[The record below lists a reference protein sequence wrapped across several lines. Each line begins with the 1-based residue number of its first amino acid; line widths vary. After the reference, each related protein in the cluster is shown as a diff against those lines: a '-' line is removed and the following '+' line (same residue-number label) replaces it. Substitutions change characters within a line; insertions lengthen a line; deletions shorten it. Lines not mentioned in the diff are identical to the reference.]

1 GRAAQGV
8 DFNLLDGR
16 DVFYGT
22 DDLLE
27 WNVTA
32 RGAGALPEA
41 TITLDFFENPE
52 NPATPE
58 DADLWIDLNQTAQLA
73 GVDEIRGGDSDDRL
87 TLGYAPNL
95 TVAIKGSED
104 NAELEITGGG
114 TGLFKADDI
123 EFLIVTGAGS
133 VLDYSTQ
140 SYDVSVD
147 FGLGTA
153 SGFLEVLGFVGVRT
167 GSGDDEVI
175 AAADTI
181 LIETG
186 AGADT
191 ITLTRFTNTASVDAG
206 AGDDILIGDTDA
218 RSDRVAYVD
227 DDDFT
232 TAEPDFDADGNPI
245 ERDPVTGLPI
255 NGPYQITNPLG
266 SRFQVNVLD
275 GNGADGVFTAILPTG
290 VAQGASVSFANVE
303 SIEGQGSSGDED
315 QLVMN
320 LGGGGSVVWNV
331 TTVYEGV
338 IVAGGASLAYSTI
351 ARGQN
356 TGTRPLT
363 LSYFGDAGNNI
374 GTYDGDVIVDLSIEE
389 AAGFLEFKGDV
400 RTLIGTNKN
409 DALLGNAATLLIEA
423 HDGDDQLGLVT
434 LAGAAAQGGSGTD
447 TIAYRSAE
455 GTVTLTNGALA
466 QTGSSA
472 DGSANLLGISKAV
485 ILTPQTTTTA
495 VTINAAAF
503 TGGTTLHGGAGNDF
517 LTSGLGADN
526 GFIGSAGNDRMTNSS
541 ASAAF
546 YVVTDVAGNRVVRDS
561 VAAGVNIE
569 ITSSAPSKIDSLIGV
584 FNEIRLAGD
593 DNANIFNVSAL
604 TSASVLLIG
613 NGGNDT
619 LIGGSLADTLTG
631 GEGRDSFTGGG
642 GNDLLKEDG
651 FRSYDLTA
659 GGLYH
664 DSATDTDYTLALTL
678 PASSGADDSFR
689 LNISGL
695 DGIEMTTAAL
705 GFDATTAQVQTAIQA
720 LRQFDTLA
728 YDLTI
733 VRDGDDKIT
742 SITMTFENAFGG
754 RDLGLAMSAAGTWTP
769 SAGSQTAFTANAVAT
784 AGARADARET
794 ISGIESAAF
803 SFQTDV
809 PGWADVDGWSGA
821 VSITGSARIDHVT
834 LGANDSADLGEG
846 DDFLNLTGAGPLSA
860 GVVLAGGDG
869 FDRLRVSAQTS
880 QVLTDATVT
889 LTAGA
894 VNHTGFED
902 FHLIGTGGDDNL
914 DASGLNAGALT
925 ASTQLST
932 LNAGAGLPIRASD
945 NDQLSVVNRDPTT
958 GNPLAPASFDTG
970 ETAYDLKVIH
980 PDDSV
985 AYVDLTADAP
995 TMQDVLDEFNAV
1007 TGLSA
1012 VITNGELIIT
1022 SSVAGTGDLRF
1033 EGVEIDNSTTQGNS
1047 GTVQDIYVD
1056 TSMLEALG
1064 LSDVAFSGASV
1075 TSSMGSGIS
1084 ALIDGTAGADTIV
1097 GSAGSDLLIAGSGAD
1112 VVTGGAGKDHLIL
1125 STTGTAGD
1133 FVFTATTATV
1143 ASALTATFSGVEIIE
1158 ARGDSSAQAV
1168 DAAALTGKFIYRTG
1182 GGADT
1187 ITKAAG
1193 KDTIIV
1199 ERSSGTLTMP
1209 TINVDATAANNTNDQ
1224 VFVELS
1230 GTFSGDLS
1238 SILTGIT

>member
-1 GRAAQGV
+1 MLDTDGISGFTGTGGIDTGRAAQGV

-389 AAGFLEFKGDV
+389 AAGFSEFKGDV

-503 TGGTTLHGGAGNDF
+503 TGGTTLHGGAGNDV

-546 YVVTDVAGNRVVRDS
+546 YVVTDVAGNRVVRDG

-593 DNANIFNVSAL
+593 DNANIFNASAL

-794 ISGIESAAF
+794 IS
-803 SFQTDV
+803 
-809 PGWADVDGWSGA
+809 
-821 VSITGSARIDHVT
+821 R
-834 LGANDSADLGEG
+834 N
-846 DDFLNLTGAGPLSA
+846 
-860 GVVLAGGDG
+860 
-869 FDRLRVSAQTS
+869 
-880 QVLTDATVT
+880 
-889 LTAGA
+889 
-894 VNHTGFED
+894 
-902 FHLIGTGGDDNL
+902 
-914 DASGLNAGALT
+914 
-925 ASTQLST
+925 
-932 LNAGAGLPIRASD
+932 
-945 NDQLSVVNRDPTT
+945 
-958 GNPLAPASFDTG
+958 
-970 ETAYDLKVIH
+970 
-980 PDDSV
+980 
-985 AYVDLTADAP
+985 
-995 TMQDVLDEFNAV
+995 
-1007 TGLSA
+1007 
-1012 VITNGELIIT
+1012 
-1022 SSVAGTGDLRF
+1022 
-1033 EGVEIDNSTTQGNS
+1033 
-1047 GTVQDIYVD
+1047 
-1056 TSMLEALG
+1056 
-1064 LSDVAFSGASV
+1064 
-1075 TSSMGSGIS
+1075 
-1084 ALIDGTAGADTIV
+1084 
-1097 GSAGSDLLIAGSGAD
+1097 
-1112 VVTGGAGKDHLIL
+1112 
-1125 STTGTAGD
+1125 
-1133 FVFTATTATV
+1133 
-1143 ASALTATFSGVEIIE
+1143 
-1158 ARGDSSAQAV
+1158 
-1168 DAAALTGKFIYRTG
+1168 
-1182 GGADT
+1182 
-1187 ITKAAG
+1187 
-1193 KDTIIV
+1193 
-1199 ERSSGTLTMP
+1199 
-1209 TINVDATAANNTNDQ
+1209 
-1224 VFVELS
+1224 
-1230 GTFSGDLS
+1230 
-1238 SILTGIT
+1238 